1 MKQLIETETFE
12 LLLSDNSK
20 TATDNLIK
28 EIIRLGETEANL
40 ASLYRTLHY
49 TRFHLE
55 SMTETS
61 GIPTEMGKKCIGA
74 ALCHLHRAGISE
86 NANAGTS
93 SCFARQT
100 RQETLLDRQGNR
112 FS

>member
-20 TATDNLIK
+20 TATDK

-61 GIPTEMGKKCIGA
+61 GIPTEMGKKCIRA
-74 ALCHLHRAGISE
+74 ALCH
-86 NANAGTS
+86 
-93 SCFARQT
+93 
-100 RQETLLDRQGNR
+100 
-112 FS
+112 

>member
-20 TATDNLIK
+20 TATDSLIK

-49 TRFHLE
+49 TRFHLDNL
-55 SMTETS
+55 SKKFGTTT
-61 GIPTEMGKKCIGA
+61 IMGKKCIGA
-74 ALCHLHRAGISE
+74 TLCH
-86 NANAGTS
+86 
-93 SCFARQT
+93 
-100 RQETLLDRQGNR
+100 
-112 FS
+112 

>member
-55 SMTETS
+55 R
-61 GIPTEMGKKCIGA
+61 GCVKI
-74 ALCHLHRAGISE
+74 
-86 NANAGTS
+86 GTS
-93 SCFARQT
+93 SFFYIS
-100 RQETLLDRQGNR
+100 L
-112 FS
+112 

>member
-61 GIPTEMGKKCIGA
+61 GIPTEMGKKCIGVT
-74 ALCHLHRAGISE
+74 LCH
-86 NANAGTS
+86 
-93 SCFARQT
+93 
-100 RQETLLDRQGNR
+100 
-112 FS
+112 

>member
-49 TRFHLE
+49 TRF
-55 SMTETS
+55 
-61 GIPTEMGKKCIGA
+61 I
-74 ALCHLHRAGISE
+74 
-86 NANAGTS
+86 
-93 SCFARQT
+93 
-100 RQETLLDRQGNR
+100 
-112 FS
+112 

>member
-61 GIPTEMGKKCIGA
+61 GKA
-74 ALCHLHRAGISE
+74 
-86 NANAGTS
+86 
-93 SCFARQT
+93 
-100 RQETLLDRQGNR
+100 TLI
-112 FS
+112 

>member
-28 EIIRLGETEANL
+28 EIIRLGENEANL
-40 ASLYRTLHY
+40 ASLYRTLNY

-61 GIPTEMGKKCIGA
+61 GIQTAMGKKCIGA
-74 ALCHLHRAGISE
+74 ALFH
-86 NANAGTS
+86 
-93 SCFARQT
+93 
-100 RQETLLDRQGNR
+100 
-112 FS
+112 

>member
-55 SMTETS
+55 SMIDKS
-61 GIPTEMGKKCIGA
+61 GIPTEMGKKCIRA
-74 ALCHLHRAGISE
+74 ALCH
-86 NANAGTS
+86 
-93 SCFARQT
+93 
-100 RQETLLDRQGNR
+100 
-112 FS
+112 

>member
-40 ASLYRTLHY
+40 AHCIVLSITLD
-49 TRFHLE
+49 
-55 SMTETS
+55 S
-61 GIPTEMGKKCIGA
+61 I
-74 ALCHLHRAGISE
+74 
-86 NANAGTS
+86 
-93 SCFARQT
+93 
-100 RQETLLDRQGNR
+100 
-112 FS
+112 

>member
-28 EIIRLGETEANL
+28 EIIRLGENEANL

-74 ALCHLHRAGISE
+74 GISE